1 VPSENATAPAPDRRT
16 RKRAAR
22 RDALLELAADVVER
36 GGIDALTMAA
46 LAEAADYATASLYTY
61 FSSRSE
67 LLAAVQERALTRLA
81 AVAREHVE
89 AWDRQLAA
97 LDASEQVAA
106 LARLWAFADLFL
118 TAPERFPRE
127 FGLQQQLLVTPGAED
142 TSDAATVVPA
152 AMAVLDVPHRLLADA
167 AAVGALAAGDPA
179 SDPVGT
185 PLDPDL
191 MRTFAWVVGMNGALL
206 VDGLSTGLPSTG
218 HALGVELTA
227 ALLRGWGA
235 APDLSGE
242 AAELA
247 RRLPPPD
254 DPAPPDDL
262 EPSDEPERP
271 AHPHRKDQP

>member
-1 VPSENATAPAPDRRT
+1 M
-16 RKRAAR
+16 
-22 RDALLELAADVVER
+22 ELAADVVER

-81 AVAREHVE
+81 AVARAHVE
-89 AWDRQLAA
+89 AWDRE
-97 LDASEQVAA
+97 LDRLGTPADTAA
-106 LARLWAFADLFL
+106 LARLWAFAELFL
-118 TAPERFPRE
+118 AAPERFPRE
-127 FGLQQQLLVTPGAED
+127 FRLQQQLLVSPGAED
-142 TSDAATVVPA
+142 THDAATVVPA
-152 AMAVLDVPHRLLADA
+152 AMAVLDVPRRLLADA
-167 AAVGALAAGDPA
+167 AAAGALTAGDPA
-179 SDPVGT
+179 TDPVGT

-218 HALGVELTA
+218 HVLGVELTA

-235 APDLSGE
+235 APELSGE

-254 DPAPPDDL
+254 DPAPSDDL
-262 EPSDEPERP
+262 EPSDEPARP
-271 AHPHRKDQP
+271 TDLHRKDQP